1 MCGRYLVQNPAALRE
16 LARRLFGAH
25 LPDFAPRYNVA
36 PSQSMPVIATAE
48 DGSVRAATMK
58 WGMVPFWDKSERPR
72 LAPINAKAEEAFSK
86 PMFRQSIQKRRCLV
100 PADGF
105 YEWQKLEGDRKQPF
119 VIHLK
124 GDLPFFFA
132 GIYESATEIRPET
145 FLVFTT
151 NPNALM
157 ARIHNRMPVIL
168 PDEMAKHWIA
178 PGPVT
183 ADELAGFTA
192 SYPAAGMEA
201 RPISLLVNNPRN
213 DSPEILVDPDEFR
226 TGVRRA

>member
-16 LARRLFGAH
+16 LARRLFGVTV
-25 LPDFAPRYNVA
+25 PDFAPRYNVA
-36 PSQSMPVIATAE
+36 PSQAMPVLAAAE
-48 DGSVRAATMK
+48 DGAVRAGSMK
-58 WGMVPFWDKSERPR
+58 WGLVPFWEKSDKPQF
-72 LAPINAKAEEAFSK
+72 APINARSEDAFAK

-105 YEWQKLEGDRKQPF
+105 YEWQKLDGDRRQPF
-119 VIHLK
+119 VIRLK
-124 GDLPFFFA
+124 GAAPFFFA

-151 NPNALM
+151 KPNALM

-168 PDEMAKHWIA
+168 PDEMAKRWLA

-183 ADELAGFTA
+183 ADQLADLTA
-192 SYPAAGMEA
+192 SYPAARMEA
-201 RPISLLVNNPRN
+201 RPVSVLVNNPRN
-213 DSPEILVDPDEFR
+213 DSPELLTALDDGLA
-226 TGVRRA
+226 GVRRE

>member
-1 MCGRYLVQNPAALRE
+1 MCGRYLVQNPAALQE
-16 LARRLFGAH
+16 LARRLFGVK
-25 LPDFAPRYNVA
+25 LPDFAPRYNAA
-36 PSQSMPVIATAE
+36 PSQAMPVIATAE

-58 WGMVPFWDKSERPR
+58 WGLVPFWEKSDKPKF
-72 LAPINAKAEEAFSK
+72 APINAKSEEAFAK

-105 YEWQKLEGDRKQPF
+105 FEWQKLDNDRKQPF

-132 GIYESATEIRPET
+132 GIYEAATEIRPET

-151 NPNALM
+151 APNALM
-157 ARIHNRMPVIL
+157 AKIHNRMPVIL
-168 PDEMAKHWIA
+168 PDEKAKQWIA

-183 ADELAGFTA
+183 ADQLADFTA
-192 SYPAAGMEA
+192 SYPAAKMAA
-201 RPISLLVNNPRN
+201 RPVSVLVNNPRN
-213 DSPEILVDPDEFR
+213 DSPEVLAEIDQ
-226 TGVRRA
+226 A